1 MNDDTSTDRPPQ
13 QPDGGTPQQEFK
25 QIDWQQIDAEKQERS
40 LKSTIWG
47 VIVAL
52 WGFLFV
58 FTLFVRYVIA
68 SDRFNDIPGVSLLD
82 TSMVAAIPFLSVDGG
97 WLSFPIVGV
106 IALHDWMWSMTL
118 LGFSYYAVVPMIER
132 PRMTRYYWR
141 RFKKNKAA
149 VISALFLVVMFLV
162 GVVGS
167 RITPTAEENAGM
179 DSIPPVWS
187 SVEYYVPGPSA
198 RQELDGCTMNEGV
211 CQGTWEYPFGT
222 TVAGEDLFLAI
233 LDGMEISL
241 MVGLT
246 ATAIS
251 TVIAATVALVAV
263 YYGGWVDEG
272 LMRYVDIQLTFPAF
286 FLYLLIVYTIQPS
299 LFVLILVFGFIE
311 WGGGAR
317 LMRSEALQRREEPYI
332 TASKA
337 AGANPLWTMR
347 RHLLPNISNTIITYM
362 SLSIPAIILSEAAL
376 SFLGLG
382 DPTVYSWGQLITEG
396 RDRLSSAWWQSTLP
410 GIFLFLMVL
419 AFNFVGDA
427 LRDAIDPRHGGSE

>member
-1 MNDDTSTDRPPQ
+1 MSDRYGEQ
-13 QPDGGTPQQEFK
+13 ATDGGTPQQG
-25 QIDWQQIDAEKQERS
+25 QIDWERVDGEEQPRS
-40 LKSTIWG
+40 LKATIWAG
-47 VIVAL
+47 VLGL
-52 WGFLFV
+52 WVVLF
-58 FTLFVRYVIA
+58 TANIFVQYVVTGDWFSA
-68 SDRFNDIPGVSLLD
+68 VPGISLLTAD
-82 TSMVAAIPFLSVDGG
+82 LVELIPLLSVSGG
-97 WLSFPIVGV
+97 WLSFPLVGV
-106 IALHDWMWSMTL
+106 IALHDWVWSMTL
-118 LGFSYYAVVPMIER
+118 LGFGYYAVVPMVER
-132 PRMTRYYWR
+132 PRMRRYYWG

-167 RITPTAEENAGM
+167 RVTPEPTEQPGL
-179 DSIPPVWS
+179 DSIPPAWS
-187 SVEYYVPGPSA
+187 SVEYVVTGVSA
-198 RQELDGCTMNEGV
+198 RDELGGCTEPGDL

-222 TVAGEDLFLAI
+222 TIAGEDLFLAI
-233 LDGMEISL
+233 LSGMEISL

-251 TVIAATVALVAV
+251 TVIAASVALVAV
-263 YYGGWVDEG
+263 YYGGWIDEV

-337 AGANPLWTMR
+337 AGATPLWTMR

-382 DPTVYSWGQLITEG
+382 DPSVYSWGQLITDG
-396 RDRLSSAWWQSTLP
+396 RDRLSTAWWQSTIP
-410 GIFLFLMVL
+410 GVFLFLTVL

-427 LRDAIDPRHGGSE
+427 LRDAIDPRHGGPES